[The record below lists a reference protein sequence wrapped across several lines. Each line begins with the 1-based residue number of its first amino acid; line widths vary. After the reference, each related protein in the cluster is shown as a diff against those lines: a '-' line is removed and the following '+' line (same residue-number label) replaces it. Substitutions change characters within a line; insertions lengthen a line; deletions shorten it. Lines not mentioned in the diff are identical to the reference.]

1 MALRDLS
8 CYTLSIRPSP
18 TDRSLT
24 ELVELESDSQGKSGA
39 GTPRYARVIER
50 REGEAYSS
58 IIYDHLTS
66 AKLASVGYP
75 TEKAKQRRL
84 QLHGPDENVA
94 FDFTGKIGFEWT
106 FTFEGNKFR
115 WSREVYGKD
124 YICSIDRKPDPRV
137 EICLPRNRDGYE
149 FIARARDG
157 EKDKDKPGRLQ
168 VLHYNIERFPDE
180 IKDLR
185 GLETLLVATLMCFVD
200 TADNRASRPSLTTAS
215 SGSSLANPSA
225 PGSGQIPERV
235 ITPEDF
241 EPENP
246 NEILV
251 GTNTNIDEHV
261 ARAVHL
267 LEDPNIL
274 FIVIRSKNSAA
285 AQRALEVSLGVTRFR
300 HREGM
305 GDLHQY
311 VCEEDELEP
320 AKTAQPATRGPRVIK
335 LDDEPAPAP
344 PRPPKPPGRD
354 TWTPPPNLVIF
365 LSTIELPDL
374 SPGRRA
380 ERKATLRRGTPSNAA
395 GTNGVGVQQQ
405 KHRQKQNGTASAP
418 VPALGGMGN
427 GGAALSSGSGG
438 SGTGTGTGNGNG
450 NGARPGIG
458 GEKKS
463 DSSEKSKRESTFGKL
478 FKR

>member
-8 CYTLSIRPSP
+8 CYTLSIRPSAS
-18 TDRSLT
+18 DRSLT

-94 FDFTGKIGFEWT
+94 FDFTGKI
-106 FTFEGNKFR
+106 NKFR

-137 EICLPRNRDGYE
+137 EICL
-149 FIARARDG
+149 ARDG
-157 EKDKDKPGRLQ
+157 DKDKDKPGRLQ

-225 PGSGQIPERV
+225 PGSGQMSAGPSGKTPNLAPAPPPRPERV

-241 EPENP
+241 EP
-246 NEILV
+246 
-251 GTNTNIDEHV
+251 
-261 ARAVHL
+261 
-267 LEDPNIL
+267 DPNIL

-320 AKTAQPATRGPRVIK
+320 AKTAQPATKGPRVIK

-380 ERKATLRRGTPSNAA
+380 ERKATLRRGTPGSAA
-395 GTNGVGVQQQ
+395 GTNGVGAQQQ
-405 KHRQKQNGTASAP
+405 KQRQKQNGTASAP
-418 VPALGGMGN
+418 VSALGGMGGN
-427 GGAALSSGSGG
+427 GGAALSSGSG
-438 SGTGTGTGNGNG
+438 TGAGNGNG
-450 NGARPGIG
+450 NGARPSIG

-463 DSSEKSKRESTFGKL
+463 DSSDRSKRESTFGKL